1 MPSTQ
6 TFPPSD
12 LPATAVHYRK
22 PVRGSLVWWTRF
34 LGVAALVTV
43 LLLYLSRSQDARV
56 FRMDWRWIGL
66 CVGLTVCQL
75 LLEAFVWHW
84 LLAMQRIR
92 YPYPKTLMAYLA
104 SQYLGLVTPNHVGE
118 LLAAGHI
125 SMDTGITFGY
135 GLSSVVMKKAL
146 SMLTAVGFGIWS
158 VPLLAQLR
166 FLEGMQVVVWSV
178 VVLVIFSAA
187 LGLWIVS
194 LRRLA
199 RKWEKVSPWKIE
211 MAEFWAGVGQ
221 LVSLPLLAPLGLSA
235 LAFSLLFFQLDAVL
249 RAMGLGVSFALLARF
264 MALSRITARFLPL
277 SVVGFGSKDVLL
289 ILLLRQH
296 GIAAADGLAA
306 ALLLLICSHLVTLL
320 LSGLAWWIKPLVI
333 QRAAPASS

>member
-1 MPSTQ
+1 MAP
-6 TFPPSD
+6 TFSLPDTPPA
-12 LPATAVHYRK
+12 PAIHYRK
-22 PVRGSLVWWTRF
+22 PVRGSLVWWVRF
-34 LGVAALVTV
+34 LGVAAVIVV
-43 LLLYLSRSQDARV
+43 LLLYLSRFQDARV
-56 FRMDWRWIGL
+56 FRVDLRWIGW
-66 CVGLTVCQL
+66 CVALTMCQL
-75 LLEAFVWHW
+75 LLEAFVWYW

-92 YPYPKTLMAYLA
+92 YPYPKTLLAYLA

-146 SMLTAVGFGIWS
+146 AAVTAVAFGIWS

-166 FLEGMQVVVWSV
+166 FLQGVQVVVWSL
-178 VVLVIFSAA
+178 VVLVVFSTA
-187 LGLWIVS
+187 LALWVVS

-211 MAEFWAGVGQ
+211 MTEFWAGLSQ
-221 LVSLPLLAPLGLSA
+221 LCSARLLAPLGLSV
-235 LAFSLLFFQLDAVL
+235 LSFSLLFFQLDAIL
-249 RAMGLGVSFALLARF
+249 HAMGLGLSFALLCKL

-277 SVVGFGSKDVLL
+277 SVFGFGSKDVLL

-296 GIAAADGLAA
+296 GISFSDGLSA
-306 ALLLLICSHLVTLL
+306 ALLLLMCSHLVTLL

-333 QRAAPASS
+333 RRVVPASS